1 LALWAEGDE
10 MKFDVYRGKKN
21 STLRM
26 ATLPGAGLPSHVNQN
41 DWVLMPE
48 GSSQLHSDAARDIVE
63 RGFCLFQLVGK

>member
-1 LALWAEGDE
+1 

-26 ATLPGAGLPSHVNQN
+26 ATLPGAGLPSHVAQN

-48 GSSQLHSDAARDIVE
+48 GSSQLHSDAARDIAE
-63 RGFCLFQLVGK
+63 RGFCFFQLVKE

>member
-1 LALWAEGDE
+1 

-26 ATLPGAGLPSHVNQN
+26 ATQPGAGLPSHVSQN

-48 GSSQLHSDAARDIVE
+48 GSSQLHSDALEILSSAA
-63 RGFCLFQLVGK
+63 FAFSSW

>member
-1 LALWAEGDE
+1 

-26 ATLPGAGLPSHVNQN
+26 ATLPGAGLPSHVSQN

-48 GSSQLHSDAARDIVE
+48 GCACRKSHPDIFVMQSAHDWAANNTPCPLNSTR
-63 RGFCLFQLVGK
+63 